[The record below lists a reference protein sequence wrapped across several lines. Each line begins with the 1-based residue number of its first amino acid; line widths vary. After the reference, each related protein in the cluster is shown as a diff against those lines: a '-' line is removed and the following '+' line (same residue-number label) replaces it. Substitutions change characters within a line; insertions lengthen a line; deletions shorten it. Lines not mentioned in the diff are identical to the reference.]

1 MDYMIAIDVGGTFTD
16 CVVRDEAGTVTVG
29 KAFSTPPDF
38 DRGIIDAIA
47 TVAASLELTTKTLLE
62 STTLLLH
69 SCTVA
74 ENAVFD
80 GKGVRAGLITT
91 SGFEQT
97 LYAMRGGYGRWFGL
111 TEEELKRPVRTDKPP
126 PFMSLEQVKGVRERT
141 DYKGAILVSA
151 KPDEVKQAVQQL
163 LEIGVEALGVCFLW
177 AFANPKNELVAQ
189 KAIREAYPDLFLVLS
204 HEVSPKLG
212 EYERMST
219 VALTAH
225 LGPIVSTYLESL
237 KASIEEN
244 GFQGHILVMQ
254 AYGGLVPIT
263 GIATKV
269 VGTIESGPVAGLKAS
284 EFLAAQLGDKDVIAT
299 DMGGTSFKAGVMRS
313 GRFDYSREPS
323 VVRYHYAVPKMDIV
337 SIGAGGGSIISVEG
351 LNKTPRVGPKSAG
364 AYPGPICYG
373 HGGIEPTLT
382 DVDLILGYLQPDRFF
397 TGRKKLDHEKALA
410 VFNQKVAEPL
420 GMDALEAASQ
430 IYNLAN
436 SILYDLLHKIT
447 VERGTD
453 PRNSTLVAYGGQ
465 AGLHACAYGPKLGVS
480 KVIVPH
486 TAAVFGAF
494 GLAISDVVHDDFIS
508 TRVPMPASPKEVNGA
523 FDALEEKIVIQLV
536 REGFSTDTIRVE
548 RSLDMRYGRQVHTVV
563 TPIDSQGPITEEDLQ
578 RACDRF
584 EALYE
589 QRYGKGSGH
598 RGAGMAVTGYRLRAT
613 ATLPK
618 PQIREFDAG
627 GSDPSAALL
636 GNKEIYL
643 EGKGSVKANLYDYE
657 RFAPGNKIIGPA
669 IVITPITT
677 VLLFPDQQATC
688 DKYRNIVITW

>member
-1 MDYMIAIDVGGTFTD
+1 
-16 CVVRDEAGTVTVG
+16 
-29 KAFSTPPDF
+29 
-38 DRGIIDAIA
+38 
-47 TVAASLELTTKTLLE
+47 
-62 STTLLLH
+62 
-69 SCTVA
+69 
-74 ENAVFD
+74 
-80 GKGVRAGLITT
+80 
-91 SGFEQT
+91 
-97 LYAMRGGYGRWFGL
+97 
-111 TEEELKRPVRTDKPP
+111 
-126 PFMSLEQVKGVRERT
+126 
-141 DYKGAILVSA
+141 
-151 KPDEVKQAVQQL
+151 
-163 LEIGVEALGVCFLW
+163 
-177 AFANPKNELVAQ
+177 
-189 KAIREAYPDLFLVLS
+189 
-204 HEVSPKLG
+204 
-212 EYERMST
+212 
-219 VALTAH
+219 
-225 LGPIVSTYLESL
+225 
-237 KASIEEN
+237 
-244 GFQGHILVMQ
+244 
-254 AYGGLVPIT
+254 
-263 GIATKV
+263 
-269 VGTIESGPVAGLKAS
+269 
-284 EFLAAQLGDKDVIAT
+284 
-299 DMGGTSFKAGVMRS
+299 MGGTSFKAGVMRS

-351 LNKTPRVGPKSAG
+351 LDKTPRVGPKSAG

-480 KVIVPH
+480 KV
-486 TAAVFGAF
+486 
-494 GLAISDVVHDDFIS
+494 
-508 TRVPMPASPKEVNGA
+508 
-523 FDALEEKIVIQLV
+523 
-536 REGFSTDTIRVE
+536 
-548 RSLDMRYGRQVHTVV
+548 
-563 TPIDSQGPITEEDLQ
+563 
-578 RACDRF
+578 
-584 EALYE
+584 
-589 QRYGKGSGH
+589 
-598 RGAGMAVTGYRLRAT
+598 TGYRLRAT